1 MALAHPDVASTAS
14 AAASPLAA
22 TGAARLQL
30 APKRAAHH
38 TTPWLGRTWKGKPTP
53 YDQRGGGKGHIPSS
67 IESRS
72 PTIPSVGFCPHL
84 QPGRLSEID
93 LESVALALV
102 AAGHF
107 SAGVA
112 EMFLNVGLLDL
123 GGGGEAGAQRVAA
136 EREPP
141 LALGQGRREGRRR
154 ARMS

>member
-14 AAASPLAA
+14 AAASSLAA
-22 TGAARLQL
+22 TGASRLQL
-30 APKRAAHH
+30 ALERAAHH
-38 TTPWLGRTWKGKPTP
+38 TTPWLGPTWKGKPTP
-53 YDQRGGGKGHIPSS
+53 YDRGGGGKGHIPSS

-84 QPGRLSEID
+84 EPGRLSEID

-102 AAGHF
+102 APGHL

-123 GGGGEAGAQRVAA
+123 GGGGEAGAQRMAS

-141 LALGQGRREGRRR
+141 LALG
-154 ARMS
+154 